1 MKYDK
6 IIILGRITDEP
17 KFESQSNGR
26 ANAIARFT
34 VSNTA
39 ILNGQE
45 IPDYHACVALGGQ
58 AGVVRD
64 HLHKGDL
71 LCIEGSY
78 SMDAR
83 TVKGVALAPCTIAAE
98 NIVCLSSRV

>member
-39 ILNGQE
+39 ILNGQDE
-45 IPDYHACVALGGQ
+45 THCVALGRQ

-98 NIVCLSSRV
+98 NITFLSSRA